1 MISNYEKIKDLI
13 IQCEYELRG
22 NKTSKEF
29 APSCSI
35 DILALYL
42 HMHGVKVES
51 EVVDNDT

>member
-1 MISNYEKIKDLI
+1 MPTNYKKLKDLI